1 MENLIVIVILLLI
14 AGGGAFY
21 LWRAKKRGAGCV
33 GCPHAK
39 HCGGACN
46 HSIKDTNGADR
57 S

>member
-33 GCPHAK
+33 GCPHSKQCSGGCK
-39 HCGGACN
+39 H
-46 HSIKDTNGADR
+46 SNGDSEASDQ
-57 S
+57 